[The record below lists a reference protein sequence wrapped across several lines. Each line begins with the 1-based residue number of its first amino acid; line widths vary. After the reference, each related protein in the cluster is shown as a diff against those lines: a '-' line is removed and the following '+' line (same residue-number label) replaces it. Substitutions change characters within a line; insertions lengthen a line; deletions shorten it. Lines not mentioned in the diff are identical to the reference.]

1 MTIIDATENEVPQI
15 AQIEKLCFSDPWT
28 EEQIAS
34 QRTGENHVFLA
45 AVEAGETLGYIS
57 LMHVLDEGYIG
68 NVAVAP
74 EHRRRGLGRE
84 LVEAMT
90 ARARQLELAFLTLEV
105 REGNLP
111 ARSLYARCGYRDVGL
126 RKNYYEKP
134 RENAVL
140 MTLELKTNCRSEN

>member
-1 MTIIDATENEVPQI
+1 MTIIDATEKQFPQI

-28 EEQIAS
+28 EEQIAA

-45 AVEAGETLGYIS
+45 AVESGETLGYIS

-74 EHRRRGLGRE
+74 EYRRRGVGKA
-84 LVEAMT
+84 LVGAMT
-90 ARARQLELAFLTLEV
+90 ARAEALDLTFLTLEV

-111 ARSLYARCGYRDVGL
+111 ARALYAQCGYRDVGL

-140 MTLELKTNCRSEN
+140 MTLELKTSCESRN